1 MTSASPNPRCSIR
14 AATSSAIASKVVGR
28 SMSTVRPCA
37 RRSTAMTLRPS
48 ASSCAAM
55 RPQIHGDDP
64 ATFCQQGQHLSEH
77 LEGADSAVQQDQ
89 GLAFAVY
96 LIGKVETVHRGV
108 FTRVLVHDSLLSKPS
123 ISWATS
129 DRSSSN

>member
-1 MTSASPNPRCSIR
+1 MTSASLNPRCSIR
-14 AATSSAIASKVVGR
+14 AATSSAIASKVR
-28 SMSTVRPCA
+28 TVDID
-37 RRSTAMTLRPS
+37 
-48 ASSCAAM
+48 CAAM
-55 RPQIHGDDP
+55 RLQIHGDDP

-77 LEGADSAVQQDQ
+77 LDSADTAVQQDQ

-96 LIGKVETVHRGV
+96 LIVKVETVHRGV